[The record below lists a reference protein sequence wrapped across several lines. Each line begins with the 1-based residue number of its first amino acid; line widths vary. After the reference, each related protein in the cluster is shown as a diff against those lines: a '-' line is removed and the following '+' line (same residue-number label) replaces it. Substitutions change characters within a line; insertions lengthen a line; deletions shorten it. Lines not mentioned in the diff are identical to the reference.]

1 MNNKRL
7 NNIEFVTELMNFSNY
22 GALAQV
28 FVIEAISK
36 YASVCAEQRITDN
49 GFLNPDTWQGVAK
62 EIKEKINK
70 QYGEEK

>member
-1 MNNKRL
+1 MPKKRPT
-7 NNIEFVTELMNFSNY
+7 NIEFVTELMNFSNY

-36 YASVCAEQRITDN
+36 YASMCAEQRIRDN

-62 EIKEKINK
+62 EIKGKIDK